1 MKKINFAQV
10 TGLTSP
16 NPLTLICTKKA
27 DGSTNLGTISW
38 WMPLSFNPNLF
49 AVAINKGSHTGER
62 LRETKEA
69 VLVIP
74 AVGSESFIFGCGSK
88 NGGKINKVQEF
99 GIELKSVEG
108 TDIQIPVHATAAV
121 VGKLVRYEETG
132 DHNLYILEVT
142 GAYGDESETPLFAWN
157 GYAEVNTAVRGNNK

>member
-74 AVGSESFIFGCGSK
+74 AVGSEDFIFGCGSK
-88 NGGKINKVQEF
+88 NGKEINKVQEF
-99 GIELKSVEG
+99 GIELKSV
-108 TDIQIPVHATAAV
+108 
-121 VGKLVRYEETG
+121 
-132 DHNLYILEVT
+132 
-142 GAYGDESETPLFAWN
+142 
-157 GYAEVNTAVRGNNK
+157 